1 MKWFNSLQSHEQ
13 TASAGRRV
21 SIVAREK
28 NSIDIISRRDMRHIR
43 YVLGVCS
50 VVIGMFCLTLP
61 VQAEMYVAGQVGANI
76 PQDLTNVEYSGVGLI
91 TGGSDLSLQN
101 SLMYGA
107 KAGYYFDSLT
117 WQNFNLGVETE
128 VFNSTPH
135 VKQQA
140 ATVGI
145 GGIQT
150 TIPELTNRVLTW
162 APVIVVVR
170 YQAGA
175 FEPYAGV
182 GLGVFFSR
190 ISEGTDSSS
199 STDIGLNTQLGLR
212 YRVNPNLSLFGE
224 WKYNYANINH
234 NNLLGSGVELS
245 ANYNANIFAA
255 GVGYHF

>member
-1 MKWFNSLQSHEQ
+1 
-13 TASAGRRV
+13 
-21 SIVAREK
+21 
-28 NSIDIISRRDMRHIR
+28 MRPLG
-43 YVLGVCS
+43 YTLGVYA
-50 VVIGMFCLTLP
+50 VAMGMLCVTLP

-76 PQDLTNVEYSGVGLI
+76 PQDLSNVEYSAFGVTI
-91 TGGSDLSLQN
+91 GGNDLALQN

-107 KAGYYFDSLT
+107 KAGYYFDSLKF
-117 WQNFNLGVETE
+117 QNFNLGVETE

-135 VKQQA
+135 IKQQDF
-140 ATVGI
+140 TVGGVNI
-145 GGIQT
+145 GTAGF
-150 TIPELTNRVLTW
+150 TNRVLTW

-190 ISEGTDSSS
+190 ISDGTDSSS
-199 STDIGLNTQLGLR
+199 STDVGLNTQLGLR

-234 NNLLGSGVELS
+234 DNIGGSGLDVS
-245 ANYNANIFAA
+245 YNYNANIFAA